1 MKPEAEKKEAKK
13 RYFIFVG
20 EVMSKPK
27 YTQEEKQALFEKLNI
42 EQYPKN
48 ADGFY
53 ILPDSIFD
61 EFIICL
67 PEGTMN
73 ESGTKTAYN
82 SGSVKRLTS
91 NDTEIQR
98 AGAIAC
104 NAKRAQRKS
113 FAESVD
119 AYLRKPARPEDIEK
133 YNLPQSATMQD
144 AMDAAIVAQAIRGNS
159 KAYELL
165 RDTVGEKPVDRQ
177 EISGNII
184 TDADKSL
191 IDKIQKRLDNMHNE

>member
-1 MKPEAEKKEAKK
+1 M
-13 RYFIFVG
+13 
-20 EVMSKPK
+20 PK
-27 YTQEEKQALFEKLNI
+27 ITPEEKERLFNELNI
-42 EQYPKN
+42 EQFPKDN
-48 ADGFY
+48 KGNY
-53 ILPDSIFD
+53 VLPDAIFD
-61 EFIICL
+61 KYLYCL
-67 PEGTMN
+67 PDGTVN
-73 ESGTKTAYN
+73 ESGTERASCGGKLKILSDA
-82 SGSVKRLTS
+82 
-91 NDTEIQR
+91 DIEIQR
-98 AGAIAC
+98 AGGKALQATL
-104 NAKRAQRKS
+104 KQRRT

-165 RDTVGEKPVDRQ
+165 RDTVGEKPIDRQ

>member
-1 MKPEAEKKEAKK
+1 MAK
-13 RYFIFVG
+13 IT
-20 EVMSKPK
+20 P
-27 YTQEEKQALFEKLNI
+27 EEKQRMLEELNI
-42 EQYPKN
+42 EQFPKN
-48 ADGFY
+48 EKGFY
-53 ILPDSIFD
+53 ILPDAVFD
-61 EFIICL
+61 KYMNCL
-67 PEGTMN
+67 PDGTVN
-73 ESGTKTAYN
+73 ESNTQRASCGGKIKILSSA
-82 SGSVKRLTS
+82 
-91 NDTEIQR
+91 DAAIQR
-98 AGAIAC
+98 AGALAS
-104 NAKRAQRKS
+104 NATQAQRRT
-113 FAESVD
+113 FAQSVD